1 LTVLFVFDLSLCQ
14 VMGAAASYAAWYG
27 EAAVLKA
34 AAVTKLTRNLCLA
47 AALPYFSVAPSSF
60 KSLIATVPR
69 FVLLFVAAAGVRT
82 AGDWLLADVE
92 LWHTTARAVGDLA
105 PRVLLCV
112 AMAAVGLQIRPS
124 ALLRAGWRPFAVGA
138 AGAAVV
144 AVAGLSAALLVGSV
158 AQKT

>member
-1 LTVLFVFDLSLCQ
+1 
-14 VMGAAASYAAWYG
+14 MGAAASYAAWYG

-47 AALPYFSVAPSSF
+47 AALPYFSVASSF
-60 KSLIATVPR
+60 SLKSLIATVPR

-82 AGDWLLADVE
+82 AGDWLFVDAE
-92 LWHTTARAVGDLA
+92 LWQTIARAVGDLA
-105 PRVLLCV
+105 PRALLCV
-112 AMAAVGLQIRPS
+112 AMAAVGLQIRPT

-138 AGAAVV
+138 AGAALV
-144 AVAGLSAALLVGSV
+144 AVAGLSAALFVGSV